1 MANPPTV
8 FTAGSDAL
16 AVITPA
22 VETRLQELMAHEA
35 LSRSTDGA
43 FQLFAAASS

>member
-1 MANPPTV
+1 MANPPKV
-8 FTAGSDAL
+8 FTAGSHAL
-16 AVITPA
+16 APITPA
-22 VETRLQELMAHEA
+22 METRLQKLRAHEA

>member
-1 MANPPTV
+1 MANPPKV
-8 FTAGSDAL
+8 FAAVSDAL
-16 AVITPA
+16 AVVTPA
-22 VETRLQELMAHEA
+22 LETRLQKLRAHEA